1 MSFTHTQTQQTPS
14 AFTYV
19 TVVSGLPR
27 SGTSMMMQMLAAGGL
42 SAMTDAIRQA
52 DADNPRGYF
61 EVERVKR
68 LKDGDGAWMSEA
80 QGKAIKIISALLE
93 HLPPNQRYKVIFMQ
107 RTLAETLAS
116 QRKMLIHRG
125 EDPARIDDA
134 ELTRLF
140 QKHLQKVEAWLAGQ
154 PNIAVLYVNY
164 NEMIAA
170 PSPFLTQINRFLDQR
185 LDSEQML
192 AAVDRTLYRNRAA

>member
-154 PNIAVLYVNY
+154 PNITVLYVNY

-170 PSPFLTQINRFLDQR
+170 PSPFLAQINRFLDQR

>member
-154 PNIAVLYVNY
+154 PNITVLYVNY